1 MQPELDLD
9 GNHSLFTRRTAPS
22 NPKRVAEILRLVAI
36 GPDLTDEQTT
46 KAKNLISEF
55 ADCFALS
62 VSEVIGIPGAMHKIH
77 VPPGVTFPRKIP
89 HQRPLT
95 DPQRKYLSKAIDELL
110 AADII
115 EPIRPEDVKCASP

>member
-1 MQPELDLD
+1 MQPEVDVGGD
-9 GNHSLFTRRTAPS
+9 HSLFTRCTAPF
-22 NPKRVAEILRLVAI
+22 NPKQVTEILKLVAI

-46 KAKNLISEF
+46 KAKKLISDF

-62 VSEVIGIPGAMHKIH
+62 VSEVIAIPGATHKIH
-77 VPPGVTFPRKIP
+77 VPPGITFPRKIP
-89 HQRPLT
+89 HQWPLT

-115 EPIRPEDVKCASP
+115 EPIRPEDIKCASP